1 MHIVEGYLPLR
12 HAVGWTVAALPFVV
26 GSARALSA
34 RVSAEPAQRMR
45 LAASGAFVLLLSSL
59 KLPSLAGSSAHPTG
73 TGLGS
78 ILVGARCMP
87 VMAGLVLLFQAILL
101 AHGGLTTWGANVF
114 SLGVVGP
121 WVAVGTF
128 RAVSRVGVSTPVA
141 VGIAAAFADLATY
154 ACTALQLAWAFPG
167 AAGIP
172 DAFVRFA
179 LVFGVTQFP
188 LAALEGVF
196 SAMVWKSIAPEPQP
210 RRQPSPV

>member
-1 MHIVEGYLPLR
+1 MHIVEGFLPVR
-12 HAVGWTVAALPFVV
+12 HAIGWTVAALPFVAV
-26 GSARALSA
+26 SARAVGR
-34 RVSAEPAQRMR
+34 RVNAEPAQRMR

-78 ILVGARCMP
+78 VLVGQACMP
-87 VMAGLVLLFQAILL
+87 VMAGLVLLFQAVVL

-121 WVAVGTF
+121 WVAIGTF
-128 RAVSRVGVSTPVA
+128 RLAERVGASPPLA
-141 VGIAAAFADLATY
+141 VGVAAACADLATY
-154 ACTALQLAWAFPG
+154 ACTAMQLAWAFPG
-167 AAGIP
+167 ATGVT

-179 LVFGVTQFP
+179 LVFGVTQLP

-196 SAMVWKSIAPEPQP
+196 SAAVWKSIAPLSG
-210 RRQPSPV
+210 RRPALA